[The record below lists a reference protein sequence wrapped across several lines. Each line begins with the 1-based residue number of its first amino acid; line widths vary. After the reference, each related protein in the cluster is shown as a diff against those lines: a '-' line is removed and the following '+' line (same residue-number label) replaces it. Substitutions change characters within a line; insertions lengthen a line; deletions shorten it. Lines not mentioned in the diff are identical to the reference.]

1 MLNFHVHV
9 AVCSSMLN
17 TKLYMYMYVHF
28 LLYAFGLCMSNGV
41 VSCYSSICCY
51 SWISSL
57 LKYMIPRS
65 NLLLFH
71 CMCCCASYTPA
82 NVQGCFIVKISY
94 LAINFVFLY
103 FSKSEVVWFIDQSQ
117 GWIQAN
123 IEEGARQY
131 RVKCVLK
138 IFDHANKT

>member
-1 MLNFHVHV
+1 
-9 AVCSSMLN
+9 
-17 TKLYMYMYVHF
+17 
-28 LLYAFGLCMSNGV
+28 
-41 VSCYSSICCY
+41 
-51 SWISSL
+51 
-57 LKYMIPRS
+57 MIPRS

-71 CMCCCASYTPA
+71 CMCCCVSYAPA

-103 FSKSEVVWFIDQSQ
+103 SSKSEVVWFIDQSQ
-117 GWIQAN
+117 GWIQAS

-131 RVKCVLK
+131 CVKCVRK